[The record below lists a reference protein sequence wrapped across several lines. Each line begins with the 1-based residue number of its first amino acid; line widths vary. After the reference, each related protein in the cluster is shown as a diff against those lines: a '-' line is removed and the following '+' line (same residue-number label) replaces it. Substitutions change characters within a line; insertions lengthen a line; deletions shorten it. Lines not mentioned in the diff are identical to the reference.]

1 MPEQGGLMLWM
12 LSIVIISCCIFRSK
26 LFRFIDANNDTRR
39 KNLDG
44 LRFFLSVF
52 VVFHH
57 YGLSYFYF
65 EGKGWALG
73 NLSDYPVNL
82 RLGSAAVMLF
92 FILSGYLFYGMKPER
107 WDLFYFKRF
116 LRIVPIF
123 VVSSLCCIAIAGYA
137 RRHNLDFTDFRYTI
151 LFWFDGGVTGE
162 KPGVLG
168 MADATF
174 INASVTWTLF
184 WEWALYFSLPLVV
197 LLRDKTSPLT
207 SALICLFLSVYVVYG
222 INSGYS
228 VFLSCFS
235 CGFLA
240 RALVPSF
247 SMTKLHCDLSATMCL
262 VMAFLFYNT
271 PYSLYSL
278 PVLALL
284 FIFIVNGADLFGLL
298 SHRAIVRLGEI
309 SYSIYLLH
317 GIGWFC
323 MNYALKGSGLN
334 MDVKTYMV
342 FSSFGF
348 IAILLISAIT
358 YKYIEK
364 PFIQLSMRSSKKA
377 VTRAPV

>member
-1 MPEQGGLMLWM
+1 MPEQGGLLLWM
-12 LSIVIISCCIFRSK
+12 ISILVISCCIFSSK
-26 LFRFIDANNDTRR
+26 FFRFIDANNDNRR

-65 EGKGWALG
+65 EGKGWILG
-73 NLSDYPVNL
+73 NLNDYPLNL

-107 WDLFYFKRF
+107 WDLFYFKRA

-137 RRHNLDFTDFRYTI
+137 RRHNLDFTDFRYSI

-168 MADATF
+168 MADATL

-197 LLRDKTSPLT
+197 LLRDKTTPLT

-222 INSGYS
+222 INPTYG
-228 VFLSCFS
+228 VFLACFS

-240 RALVPSF
+240 RAYVPAYRMSKF
-247 SMTKLHCDLSATMCL
+247 HYDLSAAICIVL
-262 VMAFLFYNT
+262 AFLFYNT

-278 PVLALL
+278 PVLTLL

-323 MNYALKGSGLN
+323 MNYALKGVGLN
-334 MDVKTYMV
+334 MDVKTYMA
-342 FSSFGF
+342 FSSIGF
-348 IAILLISAIT
+348 IAILLISAVT

-364 PFIQLSMRSSKKA
+364 PFIQLSIRSTKKA
-377 VTRAPV
+377 LSRSPV